1 MELSQK
7 NGKEFLKIMKT
18 CNVYKTEISDIS
30 IDSLYW
36 ERAEKLDLD
45 WSWENKAPKT
55 SAYMLYGDEG
65 ISVKFET
72 EEYPV
77 TVNYFNDND
86 PVNRDSCVEFFLTPD
101 CDEKN
106 TYLNFEMNANGVL
119 HLQIGVRGNRQNICD
134 VDFNVFNIETKL
146 LNSGWILKIYIPFDF
161 LKKYFKN
168 ISNEMRGNLYKCGDR
183 TENPHYL
190 SWSPVKTLKP
200 DFHNTESFGKIKLS

>member
-106 TYLNFEMNANGVL
+106 TYLNFEINANGVL

-146 LNSGWILKIYIPFDF
+146 KNSGWILKIYIPFDLF
-161 LKKYFKN
+161 EVFNVY
-168 ISNEMRGNLYKCGDR
+168 NL
-183 TENPHYL
+183 L
-190 SWSPVKTLKP
+190 
-200 DFHNTESFGKIKLS
+200 